1 MSILTVVAMLCQ
13 VWNISLCTPVVF
25 IPPVKTLVP
34 YLVQKAFL
42 AIPSSMSPEKNQRD
56 SPINLYPTPN
66 DQVSRTHI
74 TISDSLNLLTL
85 PSFVLR
91 RVQVMPLAGAVDYP
105 SPVIVWIFHEIR
117 RHRRLNELELSLLA
131 CRTGFRCVLLRE

>member
-1 MSILTVVAMLCQ
+1 MLCQ

-56 SPINLYPTPN
+56 SPIIPN
-66 DQVSRTHI
+66 TKR
-74 TISDSLNLLTL
+74 
-85 PSFVLR
+85 PSF
-91 RVQVMPLAGAVDYP
+91 QNPYNN
-105 SPVIVWIFHEIR
+105 IR
-117 RHRRLNELELSLLA
+117 FPKPFDASVV
-131 CRTGFRCVLLRE
+131 CP